1 MTQSCFEAMSE
12 AMSIRLEHRDE
23 TGKVSRAGLRKTQL
37 AAAYAGAAHAL
48 HSQEAAT
55 IAMPTGTGK
64 SAVMILVSALVKA
77 RRVLVIVASARLR
90 EELAEKF
97 SEVDPFR
104 RLEMLKS
111 KIAPRVR
118 RVYNRITDEAGW
130 RALDEA
136 DVVVGLPQTLS
147 PAYKGVCPP
156 PSGFFDLAL
165 IDEGHHAPAETWR
178 KLIEDLGPIP
188 KILFS
193 ATPYRLD
200 RRRMPGP
207 IIHTYSARAAYRDGV
222 FGKIVYHAVAP
233 GGGETPDQAICRA
246 TLARFKEDS
255 EKGLDHRYMVKASTR
270 RRAQKLKELYEAEG
284 ARIAVVTSSY
294 AKKTNDR
301 AVERLR
307 AGELDGLICVRMLGE
322 GFDEPRLK
330 IAALHDP
337 DKSLPITLQF
347 IGRFARTTEKN
358 IGQASFLSVAEV
370 THVVD
375 DLRALYRR
383 DSIWNEIVASQADGA
398 IIGEKAH
405 EDYADRIRST
415 GRVAAREPLSE
426 AFWEQLRPRQKA
438 DVFDCRGVQID
449 MSKMKTAFDR
459 LYLHYALENE
469 DTAILVTE
477 KPGTPSWLV
486 GDAIATESVHL
497 HLAYYSKSCDLLFFH
512 ASADD
517 VTLRDNCIRAL
528 AGKSLRGVL
537 FRDLARVFAGTK
549 LLAPFNVGLRT
560 RQYGDGAESYRSSAG
575 RAAGD
580 AFGAMEAVRYVRG
593 HLAAKIDD
601 DEILGM
607 SESSKLWGG
616 QNVSVQEFAQWCE
629 RLGAA
634 IRSDNDPRGRRGYFG
649 VPFVVPLSEIPARVV
664 AADWPL
670 DVYSKPLTLVRV
682 SEVPVTSTR
691 LQDPADEVSPVPSP
705 LSLLLDCAIEIAS
718 RPQPSD
724 QMSLR
729 IRWASGYTTVS
740 YQPGARQV
748 FRATERKSGTGFVPT
763 DQLLV
768 RRGGNYEKFLDF
780 INAQPPTLYSIDGAI
795 IVGAE
800 GTEPLAELPLVPSE
814 ETFVEKIWPAT
825 VDIRKERL
833 SDEFP
838 RRIESI
844 QDEIA
849 RELIAEDFD
858 VVFHDDGSGEL
869 ADLITIRQI
878 ASEGLLQDVEITLW
892 HAKYSGSDD
901 PGRRLQD
908 QYEVLGQAIK
918 SGRRLTYSAVRA
930 HIDRRHQKGGH
941 HKFLAGDIDMMRLL
955 LSGDAMQK
963 YLYRIKVVQPGTSIS
978 KVSADIKQI
987 VAAAAHL
994 IEYGG
999 LNRFEYIASP

>member
-23 TGKVSRAGLRKTQL
+23 TGKVSHAGLRKTQL

-147 PAYKGVCPP
+147 PAYKSVCPP

-207 IIHTYSARAAYRDGV
+207 IIHTYSARAAYKDGV

-246 TLARFKEDS
+246 TLA
-255 EKGLDHRYMVKASTR
+255 
-270 RRAQKLKELYEAEG
+270 
-284 ARIAVVTSSY
+284 
-294 AKKTNDR
+294 
-301 AVERLR
+301 
-307 AGELDGLICVRMLGE
+307 
-322 GFDEPRLK
+322 
-330 IAALHDP
+330 
-337 DKSLPITLQF
+337 
-347 IGRFARTTEKN
+347 
-358 IGQASFLSVAEV
+358 
-370 THVVD
+370 
-375 DLRALYRR
+375 
-383 DSIWNEIVASQADGA
+383 
-398 IIGEKAH
+398 
-405 EDYADRIRST
+405 
-415 GRVAAREPLSE
+415 
-426 AFWEQLRPRQKA
+426 
-438 DVFDCRGVQID
+438 
-449 MSKMKTAFDR
+449 
-459 LYLHYALENE
+459 
-469 DTAILVTE
+469 
-477 KPGTPSWLV
+477 
-486 GDAIATESVHL
+486 
-497 HLAYYSKSCDLLFFH
+497 
-512 ASADD
+512 
-517 VTLRDNCIRAL
+517 
-528 AGKSLRGVL
+528 
-537 FRDLARVFAGTK
+537 TK

-616 QNVSVQEFAQWCE
+616 QNVSVQEFAKWCE

-634 IRSDNDPRGRRGYFG
+634 IRSDSDPRGRRGYFG
-649 VPFVVPLSEIPARVV
+649 VPFVVPLREIPARVV

-682 SEVPVTSTR
+682 SEVSVASTR
-691 LQDPADEVSPVPSP
+691 LQDSPDEVSSVPSP

-740 YQPGARQV
+740 YQPGARPV

-825 VDIRKERL
+825 VDIRRERL

-838 RRIESI
+838 HRIESI

-849 RELIAEDFD
+849 RELIFEGFD

-878 ASEGLLQDVEITLW
+878 ASEGLLQDIEITLW

-930 HIDRRHQKGGH
+930 HIDRRHQKGGD

-978 KVSADIKQI
+978 KVSADIKQV